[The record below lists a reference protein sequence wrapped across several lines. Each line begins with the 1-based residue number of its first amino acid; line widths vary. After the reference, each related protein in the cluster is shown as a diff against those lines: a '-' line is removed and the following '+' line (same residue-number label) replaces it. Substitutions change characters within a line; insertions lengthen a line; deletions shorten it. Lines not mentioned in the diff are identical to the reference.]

1 MLDSPRIQEAPYI
14 PPRGTLI
21 VFCSISKNCLLE
33 KMMISFPKYHFYP
46 EVSGQA
52 ILHWLFYILHFP
64 LATQMQKELRSFFIS
79 GMKTSP
85 FGGLRGLHP
94 RIFFKRNFQ
103 TIHSVIDGVNTEYIS
118 QSHFVFPKTW
128 CAVKSGSRC

>member
-1 MLDSPRIQEAPYI
+1 MLCWIYSNSRGPLYPQ
-14 PPRGTLI
+14 RGTLI

-52 ILHWLFYILHFP
+52 ILHFTFSPAIQKH
-64 LATQMQKELRSFFIS
+64 KELRSFFIS

-94 RIFFKRNFQ
+94 RIFLQRYLQ
-103 TIHSVIDGVNTEYIS
+103 TIHSLVDGINAEYIS
-118 QSHFVFPKTW
+118 QSHFVFSKTR
-128 CAVKSGSRC
+128 CAVKSGGRCQH